1 MNYSFILPVFISFV
15 VSAVLGPVLI
25 PFLRNLK
32 LSQTEREPVS
42 YTHLDVYK
50 RQCLACMQT
59 IIRKGTV
66 HRH

>member
-32 LSQTEREPVS
+32 LSQTERSWASNP
-42 YTHLDVYK
+42 
-50 RQCLACMQT
+50 
-59 IIRKGTV
+59 I
-66 HRH
+66 